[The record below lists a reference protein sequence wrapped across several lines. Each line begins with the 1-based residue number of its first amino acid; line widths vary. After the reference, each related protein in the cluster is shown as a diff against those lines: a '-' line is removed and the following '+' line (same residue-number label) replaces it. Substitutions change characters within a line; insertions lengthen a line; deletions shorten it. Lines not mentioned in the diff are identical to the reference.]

1 MSYTTEGTT
10 KRYNANHTCT
20 YPNFTPKEDDLCQY
34 GCEFEF
40 YINTDRYS
48 YSEAI
53 ESLTRDLHRLTH
65 TDILVDEVSIPNA
78 DDRNSCMQIKPDISL
93 QDHGL
98 EISIPIS
105 TKEGIIHF
113 IKTITPLIEK
123 YGYTNEETGFHIHIS
138 TLQNDGKHIDFYRFM
153 LLCDSTD
160 LLSSWKPREGYSQ
173 NVMDILSSH
182 TKREAR
188 VIKTKKGTIWNLERI
203 DTHHIEIKSIG
214 GMNYHKEPDRI
225 IKEFKSY
232 ADYFN
237 EAVGE
242 MTDIHKELLLVH
254 KQKVDAASKEV
265 KSNFVSALSEA
276 GILPDL

>member
-1 MSYTTEGTT
+1 MNYTTEGTT
-10 KRYNANHTCT
+10 KRYDANRSCIYTD
-20 YPNFTPKEDDLCQY
+20 FTPKKDDLCQY

-40 YINTDRYS
+40 YIDTAQCS
-48 YSEAI
+48 YTKAI
-53 ESLTRDLHRLTH
+53 EALTQELYALTH

-78 DDRNSCMQIKPDISL
+78 DDKNHCMQVKPDISL
-93 QDHGL
+93 QGHGI

-105 TKEGIIHF
+105 TKEGVIHF
-113 IKTITPLIEK
+113 INTITPLIET

-138 TLQNDGKHIDFYRFM
+138 TLQNNGNHIDFYRFM
-153 LLCDSTD
+153 LLCDNAN

-214 GMNYHKEPDRI
+214 GVNYHQYHDRI
-225 IKEFKSY
+225 IQDFNAY
-232 ADYFN
+232 ANYFM
-237 EAVGE
+237 EAIGK
-242 MTDIHKELLLVH
+242 MTDQHKKLLIRH
-254 KQKVDAASKEV
+254 KQKVDAVSKEI
-265 KSNFVSALSEA
+265 KSDFAAALSEA
-276 GILPDL
+276 GILHK